1 MKEGG
6 KGGKREKVEAE
17 GSEARGVR
25 KAAVFGGDR

>member
-17 GSEARGVR
+17 GSEARGVW
-25 KAAVFGGDR
+25 KASSLWW